1 MNGGWLVVGV
11 GNRDRGDDAVGPHVC
26 DRLRALDGGPEFR
39 SSVCEGSVVDLL
51 LHWDDDDRVVIV
63 DAIAPG
69 DEPGRIVALDITH
82 DVTQDATQVMAQAP
96 SAVSTHEVDVSVA
109 IELARAL
116 GRMPAQLLLIGVEA
130 EQLAWGAPLSA
141 RVAAAAD
148 EVVGLL
154 VELIGD
160 GDRAHRL
167 WRPAPSDGIMK
178 AW

>member
-26 DRLRALDGGPEFR
+26 DRLRALDSGPEFR

>member
-1 MNGGWLVVGV
+1 
-11 GNRDRGDDAVGPHVC
+11 
-26 DRLRALDGGPEFR
+26 
-39 SSVCEGSVVDLL
+39 
-51 LHWDDDDRVVIV
+51 
-63 DAIAPG
+63 
-69 DEPGRIVALDITH
+69 
-82 DVTQDATQVMAQAP
+82 
-96 SAVSTHEVDVSVA
+96 
-109 IELARAL
+109 
-116 GRMPAQLLLIGVEA
+116 MPAQLLLIGVEA